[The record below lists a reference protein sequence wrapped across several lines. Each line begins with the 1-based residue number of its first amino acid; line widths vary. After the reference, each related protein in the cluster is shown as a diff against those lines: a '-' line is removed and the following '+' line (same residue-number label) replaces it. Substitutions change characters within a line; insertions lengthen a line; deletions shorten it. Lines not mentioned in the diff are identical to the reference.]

1 MKFAKPGQEHIGP
14 APVSQNSLARP
25 NTCVTCVRDPGAENA
40 VQDGTKSDNLDLLFT
55 WLTIIQSSRLH
66 GMVML
71 RYYLSVC

>member
-25 NTCVTCVRDPGAENA
+25 NTCVRDPGAENA
-40 VQDGTKSDNLDLLFT
+40 VQDRTKSDNLDLLFT

-66 GMVML
+66 GMAIL